1 MSKSLIQKELL
12 DQNQKFEIKCST
24 VNTGDIFAL
33 KAFMNNYF
41 KYLCPVLP
49 AGILLNQILL
59 SYIPKPKSSQHSEK
73 NQSPAKQI
81 T

>member
-1 MSKSLIQKELL
+1 
-12 DQNQKFEIKCST
+12 
-24 VNTGDIFAL
+24 
-33 KAFMNNYF
+33 MNNYF
-41 KYLCPVLP
+41 NYLYPLLA

-59 SYIPKPKSSQHSEK
+59 SYIPKLKSSTHNEK

>member
-1 MSKSLIQKELL
+1 MRKGLIQREPL
-12 DQNQKFEIKCST
+12 DQNRKFEIKCST
-24 VNTGDIFAL
+24 VSTGDIFAL

-41 KYLCPVLP
+41 NYLYPVLP
-49 AGILLNQILL
+49 AGIFLNQILL
-59 SYIPKPKSSQHSEK
+59 SYIPKLKNSQHNEE